1 MNFNL
6 HDSSSY
12 DYSHAYTCWIRILDM
27 INFVYFVDL
36 FTVYIYIYIY
46 GTPYLYVFIFFIDTD
61 LPE

>member
-36 FTVYIYIYIY
+36 FTVYIYIY